1 MSDTPPDAVSPASP
15 APHLSP
21 HAVPASHAL
30 SWYEDA
36 LRLFKRAPGTWI
48 ALAILTFATEFLLK
62 SIPVAG
68 AMLSELITPV
78 VACGLVY
85 AAAAT
90 DRGAA
95 PSVRFALAALGESAG
110 ALTAVIAASV
120 IPSILQALAAWW
132 IADVNV
138 FGSDTPLTE
147 LAPATV
153 SGIYAIGI
161 LASLPFTFVPFH
173 ALLERV
179 SPGAAFAASWS
190 AFARNTLPL
199 LAYSAASLVL
209 LGFCMLTMGLGLM
222 LALPLWAASSY
233 AAWKDVFGVRVV
245 PDRA

>member
-1 MSDTPPDAVSPASP
+1 MSDTPPDTSPPISS

-21 HAVPASHAL
+21 RVVPASHAL
-30 SWYEDA
+30 RWYEDA
-36 LRLFKRAPGTWI
+36 LRLFKRAPATWI
-48 ALAILTFATEFLLK
+48 ALALLTVGTEFLLN
-62 SIPVAG
+62 SVPVAG

-95 PSVRFALAALGESAG
+95 PSVRFAIAALGVSAG

-120 IPSILQALAAWW
+120 IPSLLQALAAWW
-132 IADVNV
+132 IAGVNV
-138 FGSDTPLTE
+138 FGADNLTQ
-147 LAPATV
+147 LAPVTV
-153 SGIYAIGI
+153 TGIYAIGI

-173 ALLERV
+173 ALLERA

-190 AFARNTLPL
+190 AFAHNTLPL

-233 AAWKDVFGVRVV
+233 AAWKDIFDVRIV
-245 PDRA
+245 PERA

>member
-1 MSDTPPDAVSPASP
+1 MSDTPPEAVPSAPPA
-15 APHLSP
+15 AHLSP
-21 HAVPASHAL
+21 RAIAASRVL
-30 SWYEDA
+30 QWYEEA

-48 ALAILTFATEFLLK
+48 ALALLTVATEFLLK
-62 SIPVAG
+62 TIPVAG

-95 PSVRFALAALGESAG
+95 PSIRLAFAALGVPAG
-110 ALTAVIAASV
+110 ALTAVIFASL
-120 IPSILQALAAWW
+120 IPSVLQALAAWW
-132 IADVNV
+132 LADVNV
-138 FGSDTPLTE
+138 FGSEKSFTE
-147 LAPATV
+147 LAPITLA
-153 SGIYAIGI
+153 GIYSIGI

-179 SPGAAFAASWS
+179 APGPAFTASWN
-190 AFARNTLPL
+190 AFVVNTPPL
-199 LAYSAASLVL
+199 LAYAAASLVL

-233 AAWKDVFGVRVV
+233 AAWKDIFGV
-245 PDRA
+245 PTASD